1 MPPMTSN
8 RRVTAKIFGVVFI
21 ALAAASIVWLLSR
34 FGVIPPDISPSIL
47 YGAILVVAG
56 FWLINILS
64 NLSLRLMLP
73 KAGNRAFTAANL
85 LKFFGYIVL
94 AIAALAAF
102 GVSPEVA
109 IAGGTFSGLVIGL
122 GAQPVL
128 SNFFAG
134 LVLIATGVVKAGDEI
149 RLVSGSLP
157 YQPASTMGYKFF
169 SPDYINVG
177 YKGRVVEVGLLFST
191 MTTDTGLELK
201 IPNQIIFN
209 SAIMGYTPSHS
220 SERQLQVRYEFK
232 IDLDPDVVLA
242 QVKRALADMRQVG
255 RIFINEQSTQEYYI
269 LLVEFEV
276 PIGEDWAL
284 LKSEI
289 LRRLVKVH
297 RSLRSKSI

>member
-1 MPPMTSN
+1 MSTMIST
-8 RRVTAKIFGVVFI
+8 RRVTAKIIGVILI
-21 ALAAASIVWLLSR
+21 ALVAAGLVWLLSKL
-34 FGVIPPDISPSIL
+34 GAIPSGISPSIF
-47 YGAILVVAG
+47 YGAIVVVAG
-56 FWLINILS
+56 FWLINFLS
-64 NLSLRLMLP
+64 NLSIKLLQPR
-73 KAGNRAFTAANL
+73 AGNRAFTAANL
-85 LKFFGYIVL
+85 LKFTGYAIL

-134 LVLIATGVVKAGDEI
+134 LVLITTGVVKAGDEI

-157 YQPASTMGYKFF
+157 YQPASGMVYKFF
-169 SPDYINVG
+169 SPDYVHVG

-201 IPNQIIFN
+201 IPNQIVLN
-209 SAIMGYTPSHS
+209 SAIMGYSPTHS

-232 IDLDPDVVLA
+232 VDYDPDLVLQ
-242 QVKRALADMRQVG
+242 QVKKALVDMNQVR
-255 RIFINEQSTQEYYI
+255 RIFINEQSNMEYYI
-269 LLVEFEV
+269 VMVEFEV
-276 PIGEDWAL
+276 PIGEEWTL

-289 LRRLVKVH
+289 LKRIVQIH
-297 RSLRSKSI
+297 RSLKSRGG

>member
-1 MPPMTSN
+1 MMNT
-8 RRVTAKIFGVVFI
+8 RRITAKIVGVIFV
-21 ALAAASIVWLLSR
+21 ALAAAGVVWLLSR
-34 FGVIPPDISPSIL
+34 YGITPSDISPSIF
-47 YGAILVVAG
+47 YGAILVLAG

-64 NLSLRLMLP
+64 NLSLKLLLP
-73 KAGNRAFTAANL
+73 RAGNRAFTAANL
-85 LKFFGYIVL
+85 LKFSGYVIL

-122 GAQPVL
+122 GAQAVL

-134 LVLIATGVVKAGDEI
+134 LVLIATGVLKAGDEI

-177 YKGRVVEVGLLFST
+177 YKGRVVELGLLFST

-201 IPNQIIFN
+201 IPNQIILN

-220 SERQLQVRYEFK
+220 LARQLQVRYEFK
-232 IDLDPDVVLA
+232 IDLDPDLVLE
-242 QVKRALADMRQVG
+242 QVKRALGDMKQVG
-255 RIFINEQSTQEYYI
+255 RITINEQSSQEYYI

-297 RSLRSKSI
+297 RSLKLKND